1 MGRFGIYKKW
11 KEGARPTEQQV
22 EMAQRD
28 AIKRNNMATIAAVVG
43 TPLIAS
49 RLADPYILSQ
59 LYKFAIPTAA
69 YATANS
75 ASQKMGYESVEDGVV
90 QNVFGNNLS
99 EDAKNGIATA
109 LAFTPFSIS
118 KSAPTITKTLG
129 ELTDDFYKGAKN
141 AYDHYAPRLNSF
153 STRQRIKNKNFDKQ
167 QRFVPEMFK
176 RESIVHI
183 PEEKGHTYKFFV
195 DPKNMETS
203 VHLKTFSGKDM
214 GYAGNKAG
222 SEIAL
227 MNAIGNSDP
236 RSVFIP
242 RHHQM
247 LMKSDDNFNNMASL
261 MALKRNLGIEGAFEN
276 ISDQDVQKVFRLGWD
291 KGLWAPKRTPGQF
304 GSSVS
309 ETVGEFWKRN
319 QNNIKGLIKS
329 VPVITGAGVLST
341 QNEKGDQ

>member
-1 MGRFGIYKKW
+1 MIRTDIYKNW
-11 KEGARPTEQQV
+11 KEGNRPTESDV
-22 EMAQRD
+22 EIAKRD
-28 AIKRNNMATIAAVVG
+28 AIKRNNIATTAAVVG
-43 TPLIAS
+43 IPLIAS

-90 QNVFGNNLS
+90 QNVFGNSLS
-99 EDAKNGIATA
+99 ENEKNDIATA

-129 ELTDDFYKGAKN
+129 ELTDDFYKGAKS
-141 AYDHYAPRLNSF
+141 AYDHYATRLNSF

-214 GYAGNKAG
+214 KYAGNKAG

-227 MNAIGNSDP
+227 MNAMGSSDP

-242 RHHQM
+242 RHQQM

-261 MALKRNLGIEGAFEN
+261 MALKRNLGIEDAFEN

-291 KGLWAPKRTPGQF
+291 KGLWTPKRTSGQF
-304 GSSVS
+304 GSRVS
-309 ETVGEFWKRN
+309 ETVEEFWKRN

-329 VPVITGAGVLST
+329 VPVITGAGVLAI